1 MLTPSQLERICGFGS
16 PRSYDRGDV
25 LLAVGA
31 RAQGIFV
38 ILRGRVEIVR
48 LVRGEE
54 QVLMRLGRG
63 QFTGEVGT
71 LAGQNAI
78 VSIRAAAPTDVIE
91 IARDQLLKIVQTD
104 SELSDVLMRAF
115 LRRRLSLVAGHSSD
129 ALLVGSHHSPDM
141 LRIREFLSRN
151 DYPYSIIDVDHDPGA
166 QALLDQFNVTVD
178 DTPIVVCQ
186 ERGMV
191 RNPSNQ
197 ELAYRLGFNA
207 TIETQAVRDL
217 VIVGAGPSGLG

>member
-1 MLTPSQLERICGFGS
+1 MATTPDIASSPSEPRGLNRRAFPMLTPSQLERICGFGS

-54 QVLMRLGRG
+54 QDLMRPGRG
-63 QFTGEVGT
+63 HFSGEVGT

-115 LRRRLSLVAGHSSD
+115 LRRRLSL
-129 ALLVGSHHSPDM
+129 
-141 LRIREFLSRN
+141 
-151 DYPYSIIDVDHDPGA
+151 
-166 QALLDQFNVTVD
+166 
-178 DTPIVVCQ
+178 
-186 ERGMV
+186 
-191 RNPSNQ
+191 
-197 ELAYRLGFNA
+197 
-207 TIETQAVRDL
+207 
-217 VIVGAGPSGLG
+217 